1 MIHIFLP
8 AYNEER
14 TIGKLIQRLIEF
26 RDETDLQI
34 NVIVVDDGSTDT
46 TKRIIEEFKG
56 NMPIKI
62 ITHEKNKGLGGALK
76 TGLLYIS
83 SILKDKDILITM
95 DADNTHDPRIIR
107 QMLDKIEEGYDVVIA
122 SRYEKG
128 GEEIGVPL
136 LRKILSRGASL
147 VLRILFPIKNV
158 KDYTSGYRAFRAA
171 ILKKLLDKYQ
181 SNIIE
186 ESGFVCMT
194 ELLLKTKTIGA
205 KIGEVALPLR
215 YDLKEGKS
223 KMKIKKTIL
232 QYIRLVYK
240 FR

>member
-158 KDYTSGYRAFRAA
+158 KDYTSGYR
-171 ILKKLLDKYQ
+171 
-181 SNIIE
+181 
-186 ESGFVCMT
+186 
-194 ELLLKTKTIGA
+194 
-205 KIGEVALPLR
+205 
-215 YDLKEGKS
+215 
-223 KMKIKKTIL
+223 
-232 QYIRLVYK
+232 
-240 FR
+240 